1 MLAFIYFCAFLC
13 FYKASK
19 DYHVSVVLSIHYDVS
34 FNKNQE
40 YITMESGNKLK
51 KKIYSKWN
59 YLYMH
64 ISSTVK
70 VL

>member
-19 DYHVSVVLSIHYDVS
+19 DYHVSVVLNIHYDVS

-40 YITMESGNKLK
+40 YIRSQVTNLK
-51 KKIYSKWN
+51 KK
-59 YLYMH
+59 
-64 ISSTVK
+64 STVSGITYTCTL
-70 VL
+70 VQQ